1 MDINANVSSVKKSD
15 NVQQGHDVSTAE
27 MQKTTGAVV
36 ALHTEATVSSVT
48 NNAVK
53 NKNNYNKP
61 RISGNNKSDG
71 NVTEYKEINLVSVSY
86 YEVLAKI
93 QDYFFSEQIKKYKNS
108 SDVNKKQYAYIMTDK
123 QISVLNKNIDEL
135 SNVVNNYIDKL
146 SDYYYGVFK
155 CPEGFIEYFDYP
167 GGMDKVFLAKF
178 DKEMKEEFISVA
190 KNEKLEGALV
200 TDEMATK
207 AFKKYLAEK
216 LNISNVYRT
225 LFNKEKTSEEKI
237 KIVSELLNDFSELPS
252 ENSAAG
258 KKWINDLGNL
268 HSELSYLH
276 SQVKL
281 YDSMA
286 AYCEQ
291 VANSD
296 SDNNSDD
303 RYENELA
310 VIMAKL
316 SDLREKMMQ
325 SKIESE
331 IRVQQLQQLAL
342 QAKTEKEAA
351 DIEMKI
357 KEAEELQALFKWLA
371 PLIAFILLILAALT
385 AGTMTAFIVALIFT
399 VVMVIDAILDSLG
412 KAGIMST
419 LMTPFTKL
427 MEEIQQL
434 IKNIALEVARAEGK
448 SEKELRE
455 LEMYME
461 IIAMVVAMA
470 VMVALMAALSAMI
483 GKLVGHFLSESVKQ
497 IIKEIMKE
505 VQRAMIVMSVS
516 NVVTGGINTILQAQI
531 SEEVSRRIADIEFSQ
546 QLIDSL
552 TEMMNR
558 LMASFSENQEELRAL
573 NEKTSAMA
581 RDSFRNRK
589 AILNTPV

>member
-1 MDINANVSSVKKSD
+1 MDINSNVSSVKKTD
-15 NVQQGHDVSTAE
+15 NVQQGHDVGTAE
-27 MQKTTGAVV
+27 MQKTAGAMVT
-36 ALHTEATVSSVT
+36 LHTEAAVSSVI

-61 RISGNNKSDG
+61 RISGNNKSNG
-71 NVTEYKEINLVSVSY
+71 KVTEYKEINLVKISY
-86 YEVLAKI
+86 YEMFAKI
-93 QDYFFSEQIKKYKNS
+93 QDYFFSEQTEKYKNS
-108 SDVNKKQYAYIMTDK
+108 AAINKKQYAYIMTDK
-123 QISVLNKNIDEL
+123 QISIMNKRIDEL
-135 SNVVNNYIDKL
+135 STGVNNQMDNL

-155 CPEGFIEYFDYP
+155 CPEGIGGYLNYP
-167 GGMDKVFLAKF
+167 GNMDKIFLAKF
-178 DKEMKEEFISVA
+178 GKEMKEKFISVA
-190 KNEKLEGALV
+190 KDEKLKGALV

-207 AFKKYLAEK
+207 SFKKYLAEK
-216 LNISNVYRT
+216 FNIANVYRT

-252 ENSAAG
+252 EDSAAG
-258 KKWINDLGNL
+258 KKWIADLGNL

-281 YDSMA
+281 YNSMA

-291 VANSD
+291 VANSNP
-296 SDNNSDD
+296 DNNSDG

-316 SDLREKMMQ
+316 SDLREKMIQ
-325 SKIESE
+325 SKMESE

-342 QAKTEKEAA
+342 QTKTEKEAA

-427 MEEIQQL
+427 MEEIQQF

-516 NVVTGGINTILQAQI
+516 NVVTGGANTILQAQI
-531 SEEVSRRIADIEFSQ
+531 SEEVSRRIADIEFDQ

-558 LMASFSENQEELRAL
+558 LMESFSGHHEELRTL